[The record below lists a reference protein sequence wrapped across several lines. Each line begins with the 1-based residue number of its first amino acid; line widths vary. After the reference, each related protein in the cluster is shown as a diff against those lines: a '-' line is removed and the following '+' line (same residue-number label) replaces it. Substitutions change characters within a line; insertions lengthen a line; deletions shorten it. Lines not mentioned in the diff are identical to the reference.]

1 MREDIAG
8 GKGNA
13 AREATIISASE
24 IERMKRSTKIMSVQ
38 EKKEQL
44 KLEEEMKQT

>member
-13 AREATIISASE
+13 AREATIISAAE
-24 IERMKRSTKIMSVQ
+24 IERMKRSTKIQSVQ

>member
-13 AREATIISASE
+13 AREATIISAAE
-24 IERMKRSTKIMSVQ
+24 IERMKRSTKIQSVQ
-38 EKKEQL
+38 EKKEQA
-44 KLEEEMKQT
+44 KIKKNK